1 MADDVPISI
10 LFQKLQSVLVVLAEG
25 RFIFPGLANRVDV
38 ALKELK
44 HILIFLHAENNNTT
58 GFDESRLR
66 LWPRLLRTLY
76 SAEYIIESF
85 LLNTQQRR
93 PWIQIQFTYKT
104 NKIVRSF
111 RDVSTQLFPH
121 QHRPA
126 TQQDEYNILDH
137 KKFNQTFATHEKMQ
151 HDVLVGRG
159 DVEKELIA
167 RLTDNEEEKNLR
179 VISLVSEEALG
190 KTALARNVYNRVDI
204 RQHFQCRAWLH
215 VAKDFTYK
223 DLLLAIIKQ
232 IPICGVLADVELMS
246 EHQLS
251 ALLFQI
257 LMELRFLIVL
267 DGICTNH
274 VWLMLA
280 RPFADAANGSRVILT
295 TRDSKVASEVDPWG
309 HPLKLMRLSDEESWE
324 LFLKVVNGANY
335 DNLNNFKVGIVRIC
349 RGLPLAIVLLGG
361 LLLSIQP
368 NDEWSGVMD
377 HLSQYLGDDDQ
388 SVDLLTIVALCYH
401 ELPYVLKPCFLY
413 LTLFPKAYEIP
424 TRRLLQLWIAEG
436 FIQIS
441 TTTATGVLE
450 PEDLAKAYLE
460 ELVSRNMIEI
470 ATWKEDGSPKTC
482 RMPSFLF
489 DVFLPKA
496 EDIGFLQIRHCNSHV
511 HESNRIIRRLADHYV
526 GVKATLESH
535 TQHLCSYVSFEAQKQ
550 GTSNREV
557 GTLLNTIISK
567 RRSRGIVLMKVLDL
581 EGVYKPLLPEKL
593 GQNLQ
598 NLRYLGLRWTGL
610 ESCPETIG
618 DLPCLETLDLKYT
631 NITTLPGSIW
641 KAKNLRHLFMNEVSI
656 AKPSSKESSP
666 TNLQTLMG
674 LLLGAKDPYEYGLDW
689 FTSLRKLGVS
699 CHPKSA
705 EKAAKCISGLD
716 KLQTLRLRSKDRFGQ
731 PLDLELSPLTD
742 HQSLSNLYLFGVIKD
757 GIKYLPLNLKVLTLS
772 MSKLTEDPMPVI
784 GKLLPQL
791 NVLKILAFSYL
802 GSEMRCVSGNFPKLH
817 VLKLWML
824 ENLVQWTLEGG
835 AMPQLAELEIRGCK
849 KLTKLDG
856 LEHLPSLKELLLT
869 NMSPDFV
876 ADVKKRLG
884 SNILLTNEWEPSSL
898 A

>member
-1 MADDVPISI
+1 MYP
-10 LFQKLQSVLVVLAEG
+10 LNYF
-25 RFIFPGLANRVDV
+25 
-38 ALKELK
+38 
-44 HILIFLHAENNNTT
+44 HINIDRQHN
-58 GFDESRLR
+58 
-66 LWPRLLRTLY
+66 
-76 SAEYIIESF
+76 
-85 LLNTQQRR
+85 
-93 PWIQIQFTYKT
+93 KT
-104 NKIVRSF
+104 NTISSIIRNLIKHSQHTKKC
-111 RDVSTQLFPH
+111 STMYL
-121 QHRPA
+121 
-126 TQQDEYNILDH
+126 L
-137 KKFNQTFATHEKMQ
+137 
-151 HDVLVGRG
+151 
-159 DVEKELIA
+159 
-167 RLTDNEEEKNLR
+167 EEKSLR

-190 KTALARNVYNRVDI
+190 KTALARNVYNKVDI
-204 RQHFQCRAWLH
+204 RQHFQCRASLH
-215 VAKDFTYK
+215 IAKDFTYK
-223 DLLLAIIKQ
+223 DLLVAIIKQ

-257 LMELRFLIVL
+257 LMELRFLIIL

-280 RPFADAANGSRVILT
+280 RPFANATNGSRVILT

-309 HPLKLMRLSDEESWE
+309 HPLKLMQLSDEESWE

-349 RGLPLAIVLLGG
+349 RGLPPAIVLLRG
-361 LLLSIQP
+361 LL
-368 NDEWSGVMD
+368 
-377 HLSQYLGDDDQ
+377 YLGDDDQ
-388 SVDLLTIVALCYH
+388 SVDLLTIVALSYH
-401 ELPYVLKPCFLY
+401 DLPYVLKPCFLY

-424 TRRLLQLWIAEG
+424 TRRLLQLWIAEE

-441 TTTATGVLE
+441 TTTTTSVLE

-482 RMPSFLF
+482 RMPSFLY

-511 HESNRIIRRLADHYV
+511 HESNQIIRRLADHYV
-526 GVKATLESH
+526 GVKSTLESH
-535 TQHLCSYVSFEAQKQ
+535 TQHLC
-550 GTSNREV
+550 
-557 GTLLNTIISK
+557 SK

-593 GQNLQ
+593 GQYLQ
-598 NLRYLGLRWTGL
+598 HLRYIGLRWTGL
-610 ESCPETIG
+610 ESCLESIG

-656 AKPSSKESSP
+656 AKPSSKEASP

-705 EKAAKCISGLD
+705 EKTAKCILGLD

-731 PLDLELSPLTD
+731 PLDLELSPLKD
-742 HQSLSNLYLFGVIKD
+742 HQSFSNLYLFGVIKD
-757 GIKYLPLNLKVLTLS
+757 GIKYLPLNLKVPTLS
-772 MSKLTEDPMPVI
+772 MSKLTKDPMPVI
-784 GKLLPQL
+784 GKQLPQL

-802 GSEMRCVSGNFPKLH
+802 GSEMRCVSGNFPKLR

-835 AMPQLAELEIRGCK
+835 AMPQLVELEIRGCQ

-856 LEHLPSLKELLLT
+856 LEQLPALKELLLT
-869 NMSPDFV
+869 NISPDFV
-876 ADVKKRLG
+876 ADVKKVWEETYYSPMSGSLRPSHNARRLKKGG
-884 SNILLTNEWEPSSL
+884 SVEASRPPQAQAPGYPGCRPDLTQPIGRDLPPRHQWSSSTAPAMDKYDRSTARGLRKEPLKNSGFSRLPGVELDPWLWEGNAFTTGPPPSV
-898 A
+898 